1 MIAIADGT
9 KPRKKV
15 TVRQQLAIEVLLI
28 GGTDQ
33 QAAEKAEVS
42 RSTVTKWRNNP
53 ASAFAEE
60 LERTREEMRK
70 RQNARLQAAGS
81 LAVRALEE
89 GVKDT
94 RSPSA
99 RISAARAIMDQGI
112 KANESEELET
122 SKIEIILSRLKGGL
136 DRFECERALE
146 ALIEEPSGCSGA
158 KRYRRLT
165 RLAERELEALRREPI
180 PEGLRLL
187 QSGGGVI
194 VLPVREVEPAADPL
208 PGAAECQMK
217 SNECSQ

>member
-1 MIAIADGT
+1 MPENTNERGGAKG
-9 KPRKKV
+9 RKKV
-15 TVRQQLAIEVLLI
+15 TVRQQQAIEVLLI

-60 LERTREEMRK
+60 LERAREEMRK
-70 RQNARLQAAGS
+70 RQNARILAAGS
-81 LAVRALEE
+81 LAVRALED

-99 RISAARAIMDQGI
+99 RISAARTIMDQGS

-122 SKIEIILSRLKGGL
+122 SKLEIILNRLKVGL
-136 DRFECERALE
+136 DRFEYERALQ
-146 ALIEEPSGCSGA
+146 ALLEEPSGGSGA
-158 KRYRRLT
+158 KRYPRLK
-165 RLAERELEALRREPI
+165 RLAERELEALRREPV

-187 QSGGGVI
+187 QSGGVI
-194 VLPVREVEPAADPL
+194 ALPVKEMDPASDPL
-208 PGAAECQMK
+208 PIASGITED
-217 SNECSQ
+217 